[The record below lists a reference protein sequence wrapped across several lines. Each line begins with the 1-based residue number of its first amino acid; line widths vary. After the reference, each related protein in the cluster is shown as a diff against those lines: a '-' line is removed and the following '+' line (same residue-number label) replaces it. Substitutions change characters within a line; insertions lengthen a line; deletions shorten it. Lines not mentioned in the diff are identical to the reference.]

1 MNELKKQLND
11 ELNLMHIRK
20 RYLIDKRL
28 DEKEI
33 YFGQPPILCFLRESP
48 GATQK
53 DIAEALHISP
63 PSIAVSVK
71 RMEKSGLICRETD
84 KNDARRNN
92 LFLTEKG
99 VEQDDFARATFDSI
113 DETLLSNLT
122 DEEIECV
129 LKVIKKMNG
138 NLSAHIPDKCKKL
151 NFTKEENS
159 DVQSVKIRKEI

>member
-1 MNELKKQLND
+1 MNELKKQLNN
-11 ELNLMHIRK
+11 EFNLMHLRK

-33 YFGQPPILCFLRESP
+33 YFGQPPILCFLRENP

-71 RMEKSGLICRETD
+71 RMEKSGLICRATD

-99 VEQDDFARATFDSI
+99 VEQDDFARASFDSI
-113 DETLLSNLT
+113 DELLLSNLT
-122 DEEIECV
+122 DGEIETV
-129 LKVIKKMNG
+129 LNIVKKMNG
-138 NLSAHIPDKCKKL
+138 NLLSVIPEKCKKL
-151 NFTKEENS
+151 NFTKEENP
-159 DVQSVKIRKEI
+159 DV